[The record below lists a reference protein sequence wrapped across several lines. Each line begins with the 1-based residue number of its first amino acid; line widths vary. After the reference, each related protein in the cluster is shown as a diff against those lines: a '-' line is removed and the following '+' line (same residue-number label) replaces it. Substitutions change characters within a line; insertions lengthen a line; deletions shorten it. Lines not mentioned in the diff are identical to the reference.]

1 MNAVIH
7 PGKLKGTVEIPSSK
21 SYAHRLLI
29 AEDGTKYVQ
38 YTAHTLESKMWVLQY
53 WLDGDRVEKI
63 VHFYQ
68 P

>member
-1 MNAVIH
+1 MN
-7 PGKLKGTVEIPSSK
+7 PNGTRGLYFDFPRVGQ
-21 SYAHRLLI
+21 YLT

-53 WLDGDRVEKI
+53 WLEKGHVKRI